1 MSQSK
6 QIAAALA
13 ALSAATALCQ
23 AAFGEAGAGEGA
35 ADGAAAGKT
44 TTGKTTTGKTTTKT
58 TTKTEGPKTS
68 RADLNAALTE
78 VKEQKG
84 ASVAKGLIKSV
95 GKSDKLGE
103 VEDQY
108 VDALFAAAKKELGDE
123 AGDDDAGD
131 DL

>member
-35 ADGAAAGKT
+35 ADGAAA
-44 TTGKTTTGKTTTKT
+44 GKTTTGKTTTKT

>member
-1 MSQSK
+1 MSK
-6 QIAAALA
+6 QITAALA
-13 ALSAATALCQ
+13 MLAAANALVQ
-23 AAFGEAGAGEGA
+23 AAFAEGGAGEGA

-44 TTGKTTTGKTTTKT
+44 TAAKTTAAKTTGSKT
-58 TTKTEGPKTS
+58 AAKTEGPKTS

>member
-1 MSQSK
+1 MSK
-6 QIAAALA
+6 QITAALA
-13 ALSAATALCQ
+13 MLAAANALVQ
-23 AAFGEAGAGEGA
+23 AAFAEGGAGEGA

-44 TTGKTTTGKTTTKT
+44 TAAKTTGSKTAA
-58 TTKTEGPKTS
+58 KTEGPKTS